1 VADGDTQQ
9 IRPRRRWGRRLLTTV
24 IVLLVLLG
32 AGLAVVDRVA
42 AGYAERRIGDQVAKQ
57 LVDQKAT
64 SAPPEVTITGVP
76 FLTQVLDGRY
86 KEIKILLRDFAGPA
100 GQGRTVKVPLLD
112 IRAQNVLAPLDKIR
126 AGNGDVTVSTVT
138 GVGTIDYASLAA
150 LVDRKGVKLGEK
162 DGKLTVAGP
171 LTALGQTFNLT
182 GTASLT
188 VKSGVVQVRVE
199 GLTGDGLAAV
209 PLVQNL
215 ITAYAKQ
222 ISVDIKLPQ
231 LPLKLVVQK
240 VEPRPEG
247 LVVTAGAENVALNSG
262 GL

>member
-9 IRPRRRWGRRLLTTV
+9 TRPRRRWGRRLLTTV

-32 AGLAVVDRVA
+32 VGLAVVDRVA

-171 LTALGQTFNLT
+171 LTALGQTFNL
-182 GTASLT
+182 
-188 VKSGVVQVRVE
+188 GVVQVRVE

-209 PLVQNL
+209 PLIQNL